1 MAAPGSTEPAGG
13 NAAAGAEPDAR
24 QVRLLKII
32 VIGLGVLLLAGF
44 ALVIA
49 RIAYLATQPGRGI
62 GAARAP
68 QDVSVALPP
77 GAVVR
82 QTAVSGDRMTIQ
94 FESPQQTG
102 IVIVNLTTGQIV
114 SRIVLRP
121 EAPRQ

>member
-1 MAAPGSTEPAGG
+1 MAKSDPVEPASGSP
-13 NAAAGAEPDAR
+13 APGAEPDAR

-32 VIGLGVLLLAGF
+32 VIVLGLLLLAGF
-44 ALVIA
+44 SVVIV

-62 GAARAP
+62 GAGRAP

-77 GAVVR
+77 GAVIR
-82 QTAVSGDRMTIQ
+82 HTAVSGDRMTIQ